1 MALKQIGEY
10 LLFFF
15 LSAGWSI
22 PLCGQV
28 VDTLPAPRETPD
40 TARFVPQRSE
50 PEAASI
56 DGMTPQEAIA
66 RLEAQEGETLWPR
79 EAQKRARIQK
89 REGKRHA

>member
-1 MALKQIGEY
+1 MALKKIGEY

-22 PLCGQV
+22 PLCGQA
-28 VDTLPAPRETPD
+28 VDTLPAPRETSD

-66 RLEAQEGETLWPR
+66 LLEAQEEDTLSPR
-79 EAQKRARIQK
+79 EAK
-89 REGKRHA
+89 